1 MNCGRKLSRIRNEID
16 DALHEEDN
24 SLKECPIHFLLYY
37 KTEMNRALFILSSLV
52 LFDFIANDI
61 RNFVYYMSIFLKS
74 TVERIG

>member
-37 KTEMNRALFILSSLV
+37 KTEMNRALLILYYEV
-52 LFDFIANDI
+52 IFDFIAKDNI
-61 RNFVYYMSIFLKS
+61 NFFYYISIFLKS

>member
-37 KTEMNRALFILSSLV
+37 KTEMNRALFWFFLILSLTTLEIS
-52 LFDFIANDI
+52 FTIYQYF
-61 RNFVYYMSIFLKS
+61 
-74 TVERIG
+74 

>member
-24 SLKECPIHFLLYY
+24 NLKKCPDPFLLCY
-37 KTEMNRALFILSSLV
+37 KAEIIRALFILSTLV

-61 RNFVYYMSIFLKS
+61 RNFVYYISIFLKS

>member
-24 SLKECPIHFLLYY
+24 SLKECPIHVLLYY
-37 KTEMNRALFILSSLV
+37 KTEMNRALFILSSPV
-52 LFDFIANDI
+52 LFDFIANAI
-61 RNFVYYMSIFLKS
+61 RNFVYYISIFLKS